1 MQLPHAKVPVCPSLG
16 PVETGGKKT
25 ERKEKYT
32 KLRMIERLMKEMIAL
47 SR

>member
-1 MQLPHAKVPVCPSLG
+1 
-16 PVETGGKKT
+16 VETGGKK
-25 ERKEKYT
+25 ERKEKYM